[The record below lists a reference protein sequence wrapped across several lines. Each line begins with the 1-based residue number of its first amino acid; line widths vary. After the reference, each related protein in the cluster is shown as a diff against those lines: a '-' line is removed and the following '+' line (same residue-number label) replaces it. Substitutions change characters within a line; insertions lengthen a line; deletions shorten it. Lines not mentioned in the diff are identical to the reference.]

1 MRSARL
7 PLIIFVLLYSAFV
20 IFVLVT
26 VGQLP
31 DRVASHFD
39 ASGAANGWMSRDSH
53 VRYMVTF
60 GSFFPLAV
68 PVVCYCVRFLP
79 VGLVNIPRR
88 EYWLAPERKS
98 ETINYLFRHAVWFG
112 CLSVCF
118 VAGSHWLV
126 VDANLHSPPQLS
138 TRLLV
143 AVAGG
148 FIAGLAWWIV
158 VLLRRFMRVPQ

>member
-31 DRVASHFD
+31 DRVASHFG

-53 VRYMVTF
+53 VRYMMTF
-60 GSFFPLAV
+60 GLFFPLAV
-68 PVVCYCVRFLP
+68 PAVCYCVRFLP

-98 ETINYLFRHAVWFG
+98 ETINFLFRHAVWFG